1 MPMMQM
7 RPKLPHR
14 QETSP
19 IDGKA
24 DPPTSKLRHR
34 IKKRDNQTMGLAQ
47 GSGSPKASCNASNR
61 SMSSWRHQISPRTVA
76 ATPYLRVH
84 TSDSLA
90 KKLATQ
96 KATLCDWTHIEAQS
110 KKRGQL
116 ICLLNDNHV
125 PPSIIVAISPFTC
138 NLHAADAADQPALP
152 KVYCTPEGKSGNGV
166 ALEKVCRGFQRFN
179 SSTCV
184 PCLLTLNFVYLCVC
198 KAIRRPR
205 GFQCMTH
212 SRANIKTLSPMTQS
226 NNSTSVI

>member
-1 MPMMQM
+1 MAKAVSFWNSIPAAFLASIFCAALSALKGKEYADQIMPMMQM

-19 IDGKA
+19 SDGKA

-90 KKLATQ
+90 KIGHPKSNSMWLDSHRGTIQ
-96 KATLCDWTHIEAQS
+96 KAWPADLFAQW
-110 KKRGQL
+110 
-116 ICLLNDNHV
+116 
-125 PPSIIVAISPFTC
+125 
-138 NLHAADAADQPALP
+138 
-152 KVYCTPEGKSGNGV
+152 
-166 ALEKVCRGFQRFN
+166 
-179 SSTCV
+179 
-184 PCLLTLNFVYLCVC
+184 
-198 KAIRRPR
+198 
-205 GFQCMTH
+205 
-212 SRANIKTLSPMTQS
+212 
-226 NNSTSVI
+226 